1 MAPTSCGPGR
11 PHVQVSNATGGGG
24 GTWPQGRT
32 RRSRT
37 MTRGMPPSLGR
48 MLMMATVMLMLL
60 LTIGGRLPS
69 VSAEKTKAYHMD
81 SICKNHFLQQLYRKI
96 DGATL
101 SSKNERNLNCVI
113 TFQTHSILQRFMLRF
128 DMLQLDC
135 NDHLFV
141 YDGAHAVGSHK
152 ADLTCKDTKQSVAA
166 LFTKTNFLTFKY
178 VTDNWGTETNGFKMV
193 ITSVKDS
200 KINCADFRCNQPEFC
215 IHTDLLCDGVNH
227 CADGSDEAV
236 GSLCPAPNEYIK
248 TIFGIDLT
256 WVILSGVVSLI
267 ACVCIV
273 GVTICIY
280 LRNSRGPG
288 GGGGVGGPNSSI
300 QLNQMIESNGSS
312 KHLHATLPRETT
324 TLPASGNLHHP
335 AGPLGYLRIP
345 HKLMAKVRP
354 IWCLAN

>member
-11 PHVQVSNATGGGG
+11 PPPLPGDGSDGGWRRRWRSTANPLTVVQGWTI
-24 GTWPQGRT
+24 
-32 RRSRT
+32 
-37 MTRGMPPSLGR
+37 
-48 MLMMATVMLMLL
+48 MLL
-60 LTIGGRLPS
+60 VTTILAIDLHA
-69 VSAEKTKAYHMD
+69 VNAEKTKAYHMD
-81 SICKNHFLQQLYRKI
+81 SICKTHFLQQLYRKI

-135 NDHLFV
+135 NDHLYV
-141 YDGAHAVGSHK
+141 YDGAHAVGTHK
-152 ADLTCKDTKQSVAA
+152 ADLTCKDTKQSVGA

-200 KINCADFRCNQPEFC
+200 KINCADFRCTQPEFC
-215 IHTDLLCDGVNH
+215 ISQELVCDGVNH
-227 CADGSDEAV
+227 CADGSDEAI
-236 GSLCPAPNEYIK
+236 GSLCAAPNEYMT
-248 TIFGIDLT
+248 TIFGLDLM
-256 WVILSGVVSLI
+256 VLI
-267 ACVCIV
+267 FV
-273 GVTICIY
+273 GVGCLVVCAVIVFLAICVY
-280 LRNSRGPG
+280 LRNSRA
-288 GGGGVGGPNSSI
+288 PNQLHSSI

-312 KHLHATLPRETT
+312 KHLHGTLPRETT

>member
-11 PHVQVSNATGGGG
+11 P
-24 GTWPQGRT
+24 
-32 RRSRT
+32 
-37 MTRGMPPSLGR
+37 PPLLGR
-48 MLMMATVMLMLL
+48 RRRWRPSSARLMLAHWAL
-60 LTIGGRLPS
+60 LLMTTLA
-69 VSAEKTKAYHMD
+69 VVDLHVAKAEKTKTYHMD

-135 NDHLFV
+135 NDHLYV
-141 YDGAHAVGSHK
+141 YDGAHAVGVHK
-152 ADLTCKDTKQSVAA
+152 ADLSCKDTKQSLGAMY
-166 LFTKTNFLTFKY
+166 TKTNFLTLKY

-193 ITSVKDS
+193 ITSIKDS
-200 KINCADFRCNQPEFC
+200 KLNCGDFRCATREFC
-215 IHTDLLCDGVNH
+215 IHQDLICDGVHH
-227 CADGSDEAV
+227 CTDGSDEAV
-236 GSLCPAPNEYIK
+236 GSLCPAPNEYMK
-248 TIFGIDLT
+248 TIFGIDMN
-256 WVILSGVVSLI
+256 WIILIGVSTL
-267 ACVCIV
+267 CLCGLIV
-273 GVTICIY
+273 GLTVCVF
-280 LRNSRGPG
+280 LRNSRPAGAPNQL
-288 GGGGVGGPNSSI
+288 NSSI

-312 KHLHATLPRETT
+312 KHVHGTLPRETT
-324 TLPASGNLHHP
+324 TLPASGNLDHP

>member
-1 MAPTSCGPGR
+1 
-11 PHVQVSNATGGGG
+11 
-24 GTWPQGRT
+24 
-32 RRSRT
+32 
-37 MTRGMPPSLGR
+37 
-48 MLMMATVMLMLL
+48 
-60 LTIGGRLPS
+60 
-69 VSAEKTKAYHMD
+69 MD
-81 SICKNHFLQQLYRKI
+81 TICKTHFLQQLYRKI

-135 NDHLFV
+135 NDHLYV
-141 YDGAHAVGSHK
+141 YDGAHAVGIHK
-152 ADLTCKDTKQSVAA
+152 ADLTCKDTKQSVGA

-200 KINCADFRCNQPEFC
+200 KINCADFRCTQPEFC
-215 IHTDLLCDGVNH
+215 ISSELVCDGVNH
-227 CADGSDEAV
+227 CADGSDEAI
-236 GSLCPAPNEYIK
+236 GSQCAAPNEYMT
-248 TIFGIDLT
+248 TIFGLDLM
-256 WVILSGVVSLI
+256 VLI
-267 ACVCIV
+267 FV
-273 GVTICIY
+273 GVGCLVVCAVIVFLAICVY
-280 LRNSRGPG
+280 LRNSRA
-288 GGGGVGGPNSSI
+288 PNQLHSSM

-312 KHLHATLPRETT
+312 KHLHGTLPRETT

>member
-1 MAPTSCGPGR
+1 MAATSEVTSCGPGR
-11 PHVQVSNATGGGG
+11 PPPAPLLQRTSRHR
-24 GTWPQGRT
+24 GRSCQN
-32 RRSRT
+32 RW
-37 MTRGMPPSLGR
+37 MQLGVVWVAF
-48 MLMMATVMLMLL
+48 LLAL
-60 LTIGGRLPS
+60 LTVGQFGS
-69 VSAEKTKAYHMD
+69 VQGEKTKTYYME
-81 SICKNHFLQQLYRKI
+81 SICKNHFLQLLYRKI

-101 SSKNERNLNCVI
+101 LSRNERNLNCVV

-135 NDHLFV
+135 NDHLYV
-141 YDGAHAVGSHK
+141 YDGAHAVGTHK
-152 ADLTCKDTKQSVAA
+152 ADLTCKDTKQSVGA

-200 KINCADFRCNQPEFC
+200 KLNCADFRCALQDFC
-215 IHTDLLCDGVNH
+215 IHQDLRCDGVNH
-227 CADGSDEAV
+227 CPDGSDEAV
-236 GSLCPAPNEYIK
+236 GPNCPGPDQYIN

-256 WVILSGVVSLI
+256 WVILIGVASLVV
-267 ACVCIV
+267 CGCIV
-273 GVTICIY
+273 GITICVY
-280 LRNSRGPG
+280 VRNARNTPNQL
-288 GGGGVGGPNSSI
+288 NSSI

-312 KHLHATLPRETT
+312 KHLQGTLPRETT
-324 TLPASGNLHHP
+324 TIPASGNLHHP

>member
-11 PHVQVSNATGGGG
+11 PPPLLGQ
-24 GTWPQGRT
+24 QRT
-32 RRSRT
+32 RSVYSRSA
-37 MTRGMPPSLGR
+37 LIHW
-48 MLMMATVMLMLL
+48 LL
-60 LTIGGRLPS
+60 LTIVMLLVVDLPN
-69 VSAEKTKAYHMD
+69 VKTEKTKAYHMD

-135 NDHLFV
+135 NDHLYV
-141 YDGAHAVGSHK
+141 YDGAHAVGTHK
-152 ADLTCKDTKQSVAA
+152 ADLTCKDTKQSVGA

-200 KINCADFRCNQPEFC
+200 KINCADFRCTQPEFC
-215 IHTDLLCDGVNH
+215 IHQDLLCDGVNH

-248 TIFGIDLT
+248 TIFGVDLT
-256 WVILSGVVSLI
+256 WIILIGVSSLV
-267 ACVCIV
+267 VCGCII
-273 GVTICIY
+273 GVTICVY
-280 LRNSRGPG
+280 LRNSRPG
-288 GGGGVGGPNSSI
+288 AAPNQLNSSI

>member
-11 PHVQVSNATGGGG
+11 PLEVSDATETGE
-24 GTWPQGRT
+24 WPRRRT
-32 RRSRT
+32 RTTR
-37 MTRGMPPSLGR
+37 TRGMQA
-48 MLMMATVMLMLL
+48 LMVASAVTLLMLL
-60 LTIGGRLPS
+60 ATGLPPS
-69 VSAEKTKAYHMD
+69 VHAEKTKAYHMD

-273 GVTICIY
+273 GVTICVY
-280 LRNSRGPG
+280 LRNSRPGGPG
-288 GGGGVGGPNSSI
+288 GIGGGGGGPNSSI